1 MEVFLKG
8 VASELTHGMRR
19 NNVWRCVRYDC
30 IQLLAAAILTTG
42 DVARWGLTRVRQ
54 EGGVGRCL
62 GCTTGDP
69 GSVFP
74 LHHP

>member
-8 VASELTHGMRR
+8 VASELTHGMRK

-54 EGGVGRCL
+54 EG
-62 GCTTGDP
+62 
-69 GSVFP
+69 
-74 LHHP
+74 